1 MPTQRG
7 KYQGVFQIVRF
18 NWPMYLVAAVVL
30 SAGTA
35 LTMIVP
41 MPDLVRGLI
50 RTGLGLAGFWLIFSL
65 LVSHYVYDR
74 SALYRGEWL
83 RRIFPS
89 PPPRY
94 ATLHVG
100 LDEFS
105 EILQEHFPQS
115 ESVAIDFFDAVEMT
129 EPSIRRAR
137 KENTATLQSVTRADF
152 HALPFQDN
160 ELAAAFL
167 IFAAHELRR
176 PDSRRRLFQELSRVL
191 KPAGKILLVEHV
203 RDLANFLAF
212 GPGCLHFHSRAT
224 WLRALA
230 DTGLSA
236 ADEFRSTPFVRIFV
250 FEKNLSRV

>member
-1 MPTQRG
+1 MPSRRG

-18 NWPMYLVAAVVL
+18 NWPMYVAAAVL
-30 SAGTA
+30 LIAGTA
-35 LTMIVP
+35 LTMVVY
-41 MPDLVRGLI
+41 MPGFVRAVI
-50 RTGLGLAGFWLIFSL
+50 RAGLGLAGFWLILSL

-83 RRIFPS
+83 RQIFPS
-89 PPPRY
+89 PPARY

-105 EILQEHFPQS
+105 DILRERFLGS
-115 ESVAIDFFDAVEMT
+115 ESLVVDFFDVTEMT

-137 KENTATLQSVTRADF
+137 SANASALSAALPVDF
-152 HALPFQDN
+152 RALPFHDD
-160 ELAAAFL
+160 ELDAGFL

-176 PDSRRRLFQELSRVL
+176 SDSRHRLFRELSRVL
-191 KPAGKILLVEHV
+191 RPDGRIVLVEHL

-212 GPGCLHFHSRAT
+212 GPGCFHFHSRAT

-236 ADEFRSTPFVRIFV
+236 AEEFRYTPFVRVFV
-250 FEKNLSRV
+250 LEKI